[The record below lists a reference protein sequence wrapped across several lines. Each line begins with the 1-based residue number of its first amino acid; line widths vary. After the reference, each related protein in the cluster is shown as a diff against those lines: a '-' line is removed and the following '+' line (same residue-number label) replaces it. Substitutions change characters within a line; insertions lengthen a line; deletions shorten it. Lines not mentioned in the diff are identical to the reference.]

1 MTLSK
6 VVGDLQRL
14 GMKRS
19 RLESPGV
26 GFFPRRL
33 LKKEGD
39 ATVRHIDFPT
49 RVSRVQKYCNYGF

>member
-6 VVGDLQRL
+6 VVGDLHRL

-39 ATVRHIDFPT
+39 AKVRHMFPYT
-49 RVSRVQKYCNYGF
+49 CFTSAEVL